1 MEKLFGNPRVFELDS
16 ASGVASAEGLAA
28 GAQRDGHSAPVV
40 LEEAKK
46 RLRGAPA
53 YREATGMPFVTVS
66 YAQSIDGSIASKE
79 RKPLPLSSSESLI
92 LTHALRATH
101 DTVLVG
107 IGCVL
112 ADNPHLTVRLTA
124 GENPQPVI
132 VDSSLR
138 CPLSVNLLH
147 NNGCRPWIGTTDQ
160 ADRNRQHLLEGEG
173 ARIIRVKSGQ
183 GKRVD
188 LRALLHALSSL
199 GVCTVMVEGG
209 SKIITSFLTEHLVNQ
224 FVITVAPLF
233 VGGLKALDAS
243 AAPLPFYLPRLVNT
257 CFENVGGDLILLGD
271 PVWTEV

>member
-1 MEKLFGNPRVFELDS
+1 MEKFFGNPRVVALDS
-16 ASGVASAEGLAA
+16 ASGVASEDGLAA
-28 GAQRDGHSAPVV
+28 KRQREGHSALVV

-46 RLRGAPA
+46 RLSGAPA

-79 RKPLPLSSSESLI
+79 RKPLPLSSSESLT
-92 LTHALRATH
+92 LTHALRAAH

-112 ADNPHLTVRLTA
+112 ADNPRLTVRLTA

-147 NNGCRPWIGTTDQ
+147 NNGSRPWIATTDQ
-160 ADRNRQHLLEGEG
+160 ADRNRQHLLEGKG
-173 ARIIRVKSGQ
+173 ALVIRVKSGH

-199 GVCTVMVEGG
+199 GIRSVMVEGG
-209 SKIITSFLTEHLVNQ
+209 SKIITSFLMEHLVNQ

-233 VGGLKALDAS
+233 VGGLKAVDAS
-243 AAPLPFYLPRLVNT
+243 AAPLPSYLPRLVNT
-257 CFENVGGDLILLGD
+257 CFEKVGGDLILLGD